1 MTFPASPS
9 NNDTTTVNGINY
21 TYASATNSWT
31 RVTTTSIHTGAIANT
46 VALRDSTGSLT
57 AVNFHGLATS
67 AAYAD
72 LAEKYVADTDYH
84 AGTVVVFGGD
94 KEITTTNIDHDSRV
108 AGVIST
114 NPAYLMNTESTGVPV
129 ALTGRVPCHVQG
141 PVTKGDILVTSNVS
155 GVAQRLVADK
165 FQPGCVL
172 GKSLDQIEND
182 EIKLIEIVVG
192 RF

>member
-46 VALRDSTGSLT
+46 VALRDATGSLT

-155 GVAQRLVADK
+155 GVAQRLVANK